1 MKNINDKK
9 YSVLLFLFGLF
20 SSVICNIIATK
31 YYYFGGDYFLVADVP
46 QLKTQNFEVV
56 KLVDFFDLS
65 VKLNSVLV
73 FCIMLI
79 ALSIYTFLYKT
90 DAELMSILS
99 NLKGKTTSIR
109 LKLNDL
115 KTKRV
120 SRKTDSNVTLNA
132 KTQIEKSEDQIKFG
146 KIQALKS
153 NGLLFGFIIL
163 VIQVALYLLLR
174 KYVVEYSIQI
184 IINFSISIILRFFSA
199 YKCNQLSEYNKG
211 SSNMW
216 FLFGIMLPSIALIIA
231 GMDFSTKKE
240 WEDYQNIASTPSELK
255 TNKSSISRYTIFL
268 LIITLILV
276 TILCFKSSKLSNK
289 QDKNN
294 APELIES
301 TSIKSIANDTNS
313 AVAPDTIILNRL
325 NKEELE
331 NGNAIS
337 KEDSI
342 SGEKFR
348 KRLLNTK

>member
-20 SSVICNIIATK
+20 SSIICNIVATK
-31 YYYFGGDYFLVADVP
+31 YYYFGGDYFLVADAP

-56 KLVDFFDLS
+56 KLVDFFALS

-73 FCIMLI
+73 FCMMLI
-79 ALSIYTFLYKT
+79 AFSIYTFLYKT

-120 SRKTDSNVTLNA
+120 SKKTDSNVTLNA
-132 KTQIEKSEDQIKFG
+132 KIQIEKSEDQIKFE

-163 VIQVALYLLLR
+163 VIQIALYLLLR

>member
-56 KLVDFFDLS
+56 KLVDFFALS

-90 DAELMSILS
+90 DAELISILS

-120 SRKTDSNVTLNA
+120 SKKTDSKVTLNA
-132 KTQIEKSEDQIKFG
+132 KIQIEKSEDQIKFG

-163 VIQVALYLLLR
+163 VIQIALYLLLR

-231 GMDFSTKKE
+231 GMDFSIKKE
-240 WEDYQNIASTPSELK
+240 WEDYQNIASTHSELK

-268 LIITLILV
+268 LIIILILV
-276 TILCFKSSKLSNK
+276 TILCFKNSKLFKK
-289 QDKNN
+289 QDENN
-294 APELIES
+294 APELINS
-301 TSIKSIANDTNS
+301 SNIYPIANDTNT
-313 AVAPDTIILNRL
+313 AVAPDTTILNQL

-331 NGNAIS
+331 KENAIS

-342 SGEKFR
+342 LGEKFR

>member
-56 KLVDFFDLS
+56 KLVDFFALS

-73 FCIMLI
+73 FGIMLI
-79 ALSIYTFLYKT
+79 ALSIYTFLYKS
-90 DAELMSILS
+90 DAELISILS
-99 NLKGKTTSIR
+99 QLKGKINSIR

-120 SRKTDSNVTLNA
+120 SKKTDSKVTLNA
-132 KTQIEKSEDQIKFG
+132 KIQIEKSEDQIKFG

-163 VIQVALYLLLR
+163 VIQIALYLLLR

-216 FLFGIMLPSIALIIA
+216 FLFGIILPSIALIIA
-231 GMDFSTKKE
+231 GMDFSIKKD
-240 WEDYQNIASTPSELK
+240 WEDYQNIASTPSKQK

-276 TILCFKSSKLSNK
+276 TILCLKSSKLSSK

-294 APELIES
+294 APKLIES
-301 TSIKSIANDTNS
+301 TSIKTIANDINS

-331 NGNAIS
+331 KGNAIS

>member
-1 MKNINDKK
+1 MININDKK

-20 SSVICNIIATK
+20 SSIVCNIVATK
-31 YYYFGGDYFLVADVP
+31 YYYFGGDYFLVADSP
-46 QLKTQNFEVV
+46 QLKAQNFEVV
-56 KLVDFFDLS
+56 KLVDFFVLS

-79 ALSIYTFLYKT
+79 AMSIYTFLYKT

-99 NLKGKTTSIR
+99 NLKKKTTSTW

-115 KTKRV
+115 KRQRV
-120 SRKTDSNVTLNA
+120 SQKTDSQATLIA
-132 KTQIEKSEDQIKFG
+132 KIQIEKSEEQIKFS
-146 KIQALKS
+146 KIQSLKS
-153 NGLLFGFIIL
+153 NGLLYGFMIL
-163 VIQVALYLLLR
+163 VIQIALYLLLR

-231 GMDFSTKKE
+231 GMDFSIKKE

-268 LIITLILV
+268 LIIILILV
-276 TILCFKSSKLSNK
+276 TILCFKNSKLFKK
-289 QDKNN
+289 QDENN
-294 APELIES
+294 APKLINS
-301 TSIKSIANDTNS
+301 SNIYPIANDTNT
-313 AVAPDTIILNRL
+313 AVAPDTTILNQL

-331 NGNAIS
+331 KENAIS

>member
-20 SSVICNIIATK
+20 SSIICNIVATK
-31 YYYFGGDYFLVADVP
+31 YYYFGGDYFLVADAP

-56 KLVDFFDLS
+56 KLVDFFALS

-73 FCIMLI
+73 FCMMLI
-79 ALSIYTFLYKT
+79 AFSIYTFLYKT

-120 SRKTDSNVTLNA
+120 SKKTDSNVTLNA
-132 KTQIEKSEDQIKFG
+132 KIQIEKSEDQIKFG

>member
-65 VKLNSVLV
+65 VNLNSVLV
-73 FCIMLI
+73 FCIILI

-120 SRKTDSNVTLNA
+120 SRKTDSNVALNA
-132 KTQIEKSEDQIKFG
+132 KIQIEKSEDQIKFG

>member
-20 SSVICNIIATK
+20 SSIICNIVATK
-31 YYYFGGDYFLVADVP
+31 YYYFGGDYFLVADAP

-56 KLVDFFDLS
+56 KLVDFFALS

-73 FCIMLI
+73 FCMMLI
-79 ALSIYTFLYKT
+79 AFSIYTFLYKT

-120 SRKTDSNVTLNA
+120 SKKTDSNVTLNA
-132 KTQIEKSEDQIKFG
+132 KIQIEKSEDQIKFE